1 MRIVCQKKESN
12 TNRFTAADCWDSSV
26 VRFQFDL
33 PALIYDP
40 IVITYA
46 TIAAVGQTFYFRLQ
60 VRKSYQVKCRTR
72 KTMVFGFNISSIFE
86 GNRKKNAC
94 RWNLSRADWRQ
105 FHYLW
110 LSNMY
115 VFFLHWFNYGDS
127 KLNHKTGIDYK
138 TIHIINVTIFD
149 IGNLLCADE
158 DDDGDETEIAFH
170 LPPPPP
176 VIQYLKLLRQ
186 KK

>member
-1 MRIVCQKKESN
+1 MVIIPNENCLSKKKESN

-86 GNRKKNAC
+86 GKRKKCMPMKSLTGRLEAIP
-94 RWNLSRADWRQ
+94 LSLALECVCVFLALIQ
-105 FHYLW
+105 LW
-110 LSNMY
+110 
-115 VFFLHWFNYGDS
+115 
-127 KLNHKTGIDYK
+127 
-138 TIHIINVTIFD
+138 
-149 IGNLLCADE
+149 
-158 DDDGDETEIAFH
+158 
-170 LPPPPP
+170 
-176 VIQYLKLLRQ
+176 
-186 KK
+186 

>member
-86 GNRKKNAC
+86 GNRKKM
-94 RWNLSRADWRQ
+94 
-105 FHYLW
+105 H
-110 LSNMY
+110 
-115 VFFLHWFNYGDS
+115 
-127 KLNHKTGIDYK
+127 
-138 TIHIINVTIFD
+138 
-149 IGNLLCADE
+149 ADE
-158 DDDGDETEIAFH
+158 ISHGQIGGNSIISGSRICMCFSCIDSIMVT
-170 LPPPPP
+170 
-176 VIQYLKLLRQ
+176 QN
-186 KK
+186 